1 MSQKLV
7 MSILGV
13 AMCLCIAMPVF
24 AEAPVFDADNMQ
36 QDDELPMP
44 PAPGQEAAMDGP
56 PPALGSAPAPV
67 PVSAAPTTS
76 TSQRLQRLE
85 QQLAN
90 LQENGSAPRVE
101 SLQKEV
107 QGLRSQV
114 EQLTHQLQQSQT
126 QQKAMYS
133 DLDKRVSSNA
143 TADVGTSN
151 TVDTA
156 PVAKTER
163 VANAKPAAKT
173 LAGDTVVA
181 LAATTTAKAV
191 PVPATA
197 NVAAG
202 ANDPQPNVAE
212 EQQIYQTAYNFIKAK
227 KYNEA
232 INALQGMLQKY
243 PSGQFASNAHYW
255 LGELYGL
262 VGKNDQALSE
272 FNIVVK
278 TYSSSPRVSD
288 AQLKIGLLY
297 AAQVKWPE
305 AKTAFKKVINRYP
318 GTSSAKLAALQLK
331 QIKEAGH

>member
-1 MSQKLV
+1 MRQKLV
-7 MSILGV
+7 MSMLGV
-13 AMCLCIAMPVF
+13 AMCMSIAMPVF
-24 AEAPVFDADNMQ
+24 AEAPVFDADTMQ
-36 QDDELPMP
+36 QDDQLPMP

-56 PPALGSAPAPV
+56 PPSLGPAPV
-67 PVSAAPTTS
+67 PIAAAPTTS
-76 TSQRLQRLE
+76 STAQRLQRLE

-114 EQLTHQLQQSQT
+114 EQLTHQLQQTQT
-126 QQKAMYS
+126 QQKTMYT
-133 DLDKRVSSNA
+133 DLDKRVSSSKPVA
-143 TADVGTSN
+143 PDAMTADVGASN
-151 TVDTA
+151 TTDAA
-156 PVAKTER
+156 PVVKTDK
-163 VANAKPAAKT
+163 VASAKPAAKT
-173 LAGDTVVA
+173 LASDMIVA
-181 LAATTTAKAV
+181 TTAKT
-191 PVPATA
+191 ATTPTVA
-197 NVAAG
+197 AAG

-243 PSGQFASNAHYW
+243 PAGQFASNAHYW

-272 FNIVVK
+272 FTIVVK

-297 AAQVKWPE
+297 AAQIKWAD
-305 AKTAFKKVINRYP
+305 AKAAFKKVINRYP